1 MKINVY
7 GCDRYGYDEGSTM
20 SAPCENPRALGWIA
34 VAFFVATV
42 GRGWGSGSA
51 RWPSSRLAAMVTR
64 AVAGRRDGPRLP
76 RAARWWARAM
86 PARDATCVPVSPRGM
101 ARRPLVCRAPVSL
114 RGVARRPLVARR
126 LSLSL
131 YRRRGENTP
140 ALVTRR
146 LSPFLYRRRG
156 EKMLALS

>member
-51 RWPSSRLAAMVTR
+51 RWPSSRLAAMVTC

-76 RAARWWARAM
+76 RAAGWWTRAM
-86 PARDATCVPVSPRGM
+86 PARDVTCPRLSTGNGKTPACVPCP
-101 ARRPLVCRAPVSL
+101 
-114 RGVARRPLVARR
+114 R
-126 LSLSL
+126 LSA
-131 YRRRGENTP
+131 GDGKTP
-140 ALVTRR
+140 AHDAPPL
-146 LSPFLYRRRG
+146 PF
-156 EKMLALS
+156 ALPAPR